1 MNNLKTII
9 TFNDHNIGITLFNNE
24 ENNNTIY
31 YQNKIKLTYGII
43 RNGFIYDMAWVY
55 AQLSNLIHDAK
66 SFTKNDITNITV
78 SIAANEILIRQ
89 FEINDINLPNGIF
102 NSVEWEL
109 LKKSI
114 NINQGASKYIYD
126 IDYESWTIDNHI
138 YTEINN
144 QIIGTKLDI
153 KARMFQI
160 NKVLYQQYV
169 NLFERLCVKIDSMKP
184 IINDVINIT
193 DSVKKDHAELFV
205 ILDENNLCLV
215 QTNGRKIER
224 CVSSNELSIKALYK
238 LLASEMNMS
247 EKDIINIIHQIW
259 VYFGDLNNIQIVNNL
274 ITNFAEQQIADSMKF
289 NNIVSNY
296 IKSLV
301 EFVECNAKYL
311 IENKKIIIK
320 KITYVPI
327 TRFTM
332 RLFNLISIYS
342 KFNLT
347 ITMNNPLQ
355 DEYGSEFMQ
364 DWLLMNTINK
374 NLNKPQINNDIT
386 KKIIKQAESI
396 KQR

>member
-31 YQNKIKLTYGII
+31 YQNKIKLSYGII

-55 AQLSNLIHDAK
+55 TQLSNLIHDAN
-66 SFTKNDITNITV
+66 SFTKNDITNISV

-138 YTEINN
+138 YTEVSN

-169 NLFERLCVKIDSMKP
+169 NLFERLCIKIDSMKP
-184 IINDVINIT
+184 IINDVVNIT

-224 CVSSNELSIKALYK
+224 CVSSNELSIKTLYS

-259 VYFGDLNNIQIVNNL
+259 VYFGDLNNIQIVSNL
-274 ITNFAEQQIADSMKF
+274 ITNFAEQQIADSKKF

-320 KITYVPI
+320 KISYVPI

-374 NLNKPQINNDIT
+374 NINKPQINSDIT
-386 KKIIKQAESI
+386 KKIIKQTESV

>member
-31 YQNKIKLTYGII
+31 YQNKIKLSYGII

-55 AQLSNLIHDAK
+55 TQLSNLIHDAN
-66 SFTKNDITNITV
+66 SFTKNDITNISV

-126 IDYESWTIDNHI
+126 IDYESWTIDNHM
-138 YTEINN
+138 YTEVSN

-169 NLFERLCVKIDSMKP
+169 NLFERLCIKIDSMKP
-184 IINDVINIT
+184 IINDVVNIT

-224 CVSSNELSIKALYK
+224 CVSSNELSIKTLYS

-259 VYFGDLNNIQIVNNL
+259 VYFGDLNNIQIVSNL
-274 ITNFAEQQIADSMKF
+274 ITNFAEQQIADSKKF

-320 KITYVPI
+320 KISYVPI

-374 NLNKPQINNDIT
+374 NINKPQINSDIT
-386 KKIIKQAESI
+386 KKIMKQTESV

>member
-24 ENNNTIY
+24 DNNNTIY
-31 YQNKIKLTYGII
+31 YQNKIKLSYGII

-55 AQLSNLIHDAK
+55 TQLSNLIHDAN
-66 SFTKNDITNITV
+66 SFTKNDITNISV
-78 SIAANEILIRQ
+78 SIAASEILIRQ

-126 IDYESWTIDNHI
+126 IDYESWTIDNHM
-138 YTEINN
+138 YTEVSN

-169 NLFERLCVKIDSMKP
+169 NLFERLCIKIDSMKP
-184 IINDVINIT
+184 IINDVVNIT

-224 CVSSNELSIKALYK
+224 CVSSNELSIKTLYS

-259 VYFGDLNNIQIVNNL
+259 VYFGDLNNIQIVSNL
-274 ITNFAEQQIADSMKF
+274 ITNFAEQQIADSKKF

-320 KITYVPI
+320 KISYVPI

-374 NLNKPQINNDIT
+374 NINKPQINSDIT
-386 KKIIKQAESI
+386 KKIMKQTESV

>member
-78 SIAANEILIRQ
+78 SIAANEILIIQ

-386 KKIIKQAESI
+386 KKIIKQTESI

>member
-9 TFNDHNIGITLFNNE
+9 TFNDQNIGISLFNSE
-24 ENNNTIY
+24 ENDNTIY
-31 YQNKIKLTYGII
+31 YQTKIKLPYGII
-43 RNGFIYDMAWVY
+43 KNAFICNIPWVY
-55 AQLSNLIHDAK
+55 KELSNLISDAR
-66 SFTKNDITNITV
+66 SFTRNDITNINV

-102 NSVEWEL
+102 NLVEWEL

-126 IDYESWTIDNHI
+126 IDYESWAIDNHV
-138 YTEINN
+138 YSEINN
-144 QIIGTKLDI
+144 QIIGSKLDI

-169 NLFERLCVKIDSMKP
+169 NLFEHLNIKIDSMKP
-184 IINDVINIT
+184 IINDVVNIT
-193 DSVKKDHAELFV
+193 DSSRKDHAELFV

-215 QTNGRKIER
+215 QTNGKKIER
-224 CVSSNELSIKALYK
+224 CVTSNELSIKVLYN
-238 LLASEMNMS
+238 LLAKEMNMS
-247 EKDIINIIHQIW
+247 EKDIINIINQIW
-259 VYFGDLNNIQIVNNL
+259 VYFGGLNNIQIVKNL
-274 ITNFAEQQIADSMKF
+274 ITNFADQQVADSEKF
-289 NNIVSNY
+289 NNIITNY

-301 EFVECNAKYL
+301 EFVETNTKYL
-311 IENKKIIIK
+311 IEEKQINIK
-320 KITYVPI
+320 KISYIPI
-327 TRFTM
+327 TRFTT

-347 ITMNNPLQ
+347 VIMNNPLQ

-364 DWLLMNTINK
+364 DWLLMNSIKKNSNK
-374 NLNKPQINNDIT
+374 KLINNDMS
-386 KKIIKQAESI
+386 KKIMKHSESI